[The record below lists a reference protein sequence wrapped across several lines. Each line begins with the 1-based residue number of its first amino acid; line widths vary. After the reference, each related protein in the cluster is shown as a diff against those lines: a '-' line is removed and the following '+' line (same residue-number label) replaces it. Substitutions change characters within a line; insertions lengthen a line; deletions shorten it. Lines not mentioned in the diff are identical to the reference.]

1 MIAKETWARV
11 SSMAQT
17 GYYPVMCQTII
28 NEEETP
34 WEKRNYIPDK
44 QIKNCDTQEKVAE
57 SHI

>member
-1 MIAKETWARV
+1 
-11 SSMAQT
+11 MAQT

-44 QIKNCDTQEKVAE
+44 QIKNCDAQEKVSE

>member
-1 MIAKETWARV
+1 MV
-11 SSMAQT
+11 QT
-17 GYYPVMCQTII
+17 GYYPVMYQTII

-34 WEKRNYIPDK
+34 WKKGNYIPDK